1 MLKKI
6 FNAIFGIAESTVKES
21 ISETKTV
28 IKWYA
33 YTILFLMILVVSVM
47 VFVLFSLIF

>member
-1 MLKKI
+1 MLRKI

-33 YTILFLMILVVSVM
+33 YAGLFLIISLAL
-47 VFVLFSLIF
+47 LFIFGIIAIIF

>member
-21 ISETKTV
+21 INETKTV

-33 YTILFLMILVVSVM
+33 YTILFLIILVVCII
-47 VFVLFSLIF
+47 VFGLFSLIF

>member
-6 FNAIFGIAESTVKES
+6 FNAIFGIAESTVKEA
-21 ISETKTV
+21 IVETKTV

-33 YTILFLMILVVSVM
+33 YAGLFLMLLSVILVIFVIVSI
-47 VFVLFSLIF
+47 IF

>member
-21 ISETKTV
+21 ISETKTLV
-28 IKWYA
+28 KFYA
-33 YTILFLMILVVSVM
+33 YAGLFLILLSTILVISGIIAI
-47 VFVLFSLIF
+47 IF